1 MRRRRAVNEVRQGGL
16 GPYELAGRVAV
27 ITGGSSGIGA
37 ATARRLAAAGAS
49 VAVGYRTGRG
59 RAEQLVGELGG
70 TGHVAV
76 PMQVEDSASLDAAA
90 TLVAERYGRADVLV
104 NSAGVTHAI
113 PHADLDALT
122 DAIFDEI
129 YAVNVRGTFAAIRC
143 FRPLLARSGD
153 AVIVNVSSIA
163 AVTGSGSSVAY
174 CASKAAVDTMGRSL
188 ARALAPEIR
197 VLSVSPAAV
206 DTGFVPG
213 RSGAALRS
221 HAESAPLRTIAD
233 PDDVALAVLGAV
245 THLRLA
251 TGTEIVVDAGK
262 HL

>member
-1 MRRRRAVNEVRQGGL
+1 MNEVRGGGL
-16 GPYELAGRVAV
+16 GLFELTGRVAV
-27 ITGGSSGIGA
+27 VTGGSGGIGA
-37 ATARRLAAAGAS
+37 AVARRLAAAGAS
-49 VAVGYRTGRG
+49 VAVGYRTGRE
-59 RAEQLVGELGG
+59 RAGQLVEELAG

-76 PMQVEDSASLDAAA
+76 PMQVEDSASLAAA
-90 TLVAERYGRADVLV
+90 ASLVGERYGRVDVLV

-113 PHADLDALT
+113 PHGDLDALT

-129 YAVNVRGTFAAIRC
+129 YAVNVRGVFATIRC
-143 FRPLLARSGD
+143 FRPLLAGSGD
-153 AVIVNVSSIA
+153 AVIVNVSSISA
-163 AVTGSGSSVAY
+163 FTASGSSVAY

-188 ARALAPEIR
+188 ARALAPGIR

-213 RSGAALRS
+213 RSGAALRA
-221 HAESAPLRTIAD
+221 HAESAPLRTITD

>member
-1 MRRRRAVNEVRQGGL
+1 
-16 GPYELAGRVAV
+16 
-27 ITGGSSGIGA
+27 
-37 ATARRLAAAGAS
+37 
-49 VAVGYRTGRG
+49 
-59 RAEQLVGELGG
+59 
-70 TGHVAV
+70 
-76 PMQVEDSASLDAAA
+76 MQVEDSASLAAA
-90 TLVAERYGRADVLV
+90 ASLVAERYGRVDVLV

-113 PHADLDALT
+113 PHGDLDALT

-129 YAVNVRGTFAAIRC
+129 YAVNVRGVFATIRC
-143 FRPLLARSGD
+143 FRPAGALGRRGHRERFVHLGL
-153 AVIVNVSSIA
+153 
-163 AVTGSGSSVAY
+163 TGSGSSVAY

-188 ARALAPEIR
+188 ARALAPGIR

-213 RSGAALRS
+213 RSDAALRA
-221 HAESAPLRTIAD
+221 HAESAPLRTITD